1 MALLAQLLEH
11 VGGAVAESGGGGGGG
26 GGVLRPGGRALSPA
40 GWRALDGHGVLLLA
54 VTAALAVPRQ
64 GWAMQLLADQPE
76 GGSTDI
82 TTEPARV
89 ADAILRSA
97 GAGVGGDAPYPRLEF
112 GRSAGGR
119 ACPACGATPSSS
131 SSLALTALPVFGSLV
146 LHVHTHGSEGAG
158 RAGGVGGAGEV
169 VARLTLRVAE
179 FVMERGTVELA
190 PGDAH
195 AGEGTAAAGTP
206 EHVVSRELGVVVA
219 WRRLRARCLAQLQ
232 PRARQQLLGSGAG
245 EAGEAG
251 EVGEAGDADEAGEA
265 GEAACAS
272 CAAAATI
279 PQLCQLHAM
288 PASVLGRISGFVHSH
303 GDGDQR
309 LEIMLARRLRV

>member
-1 MALLAQLLEH
+1 MALLAQMLEH
-11 VGGAVAESGGGGGGG
+11 VGGAVAEIGGG

-54 VTAALAVPRQ
+54 VTAALVVPRQ

-76 GGSTDI
+76 GSTDI
-82 TTEPARV
+82 TAEPARV

-97 GAGVGGDAPYPRLEF
+97 GAGVGCDTPYPRLEF
-112 GRSAGGR
+112 GRSAEIPSTRGGKASTA
-119 ACPACGATPSSS
+119 ACPACGATPSSSSSS

-158 RAGGVGGAGEV
+158 GAGGAGEV

-190 PGDAH
+190 PGDVH
-195 AGEGTAAAGTP
+195 AGEGTAVAGTP

-245 EAGEAG
+245 E
-251 EVGEAGDADEAGEA
+251 VGGAGEA
-265 GEAACAS
+265 GEAACTS
-272 CAAAATI
+272 CTAAATI
-279 PQLCQLHAM
+279 LQLCQLHAM
-288 PASVLGRISGFVHSH
+288 PASVLGRISGFVH

-309 LEIMLARRLRV
+309 LEVILARRLRV